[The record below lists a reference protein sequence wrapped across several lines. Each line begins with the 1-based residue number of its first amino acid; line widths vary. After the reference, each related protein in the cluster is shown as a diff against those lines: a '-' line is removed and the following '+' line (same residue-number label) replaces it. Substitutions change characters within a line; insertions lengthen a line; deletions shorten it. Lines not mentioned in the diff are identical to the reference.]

1 MDRTSIYPQK
11 PRLNV
16 LDKSLPWLGATLS
29 GVFLTASFP
38 PFHTDWLAW
47 ISLVPLLKTIENRAP
62 AEAFR
67 LGYLAGI
74 VHFITLIYWIV
85 FVLQRYGGLPLP
97 AGILALCGVCFY
109 LALYVG
115 AFCALST
122 RFIKLPFF
130 SLFIAAA
137 WVALEYARANL
148 IIGFPWCLAGY
159 TQYRN
164 LSIIQISD
172 LGGVYW
178 VSFLVV
184 LINAVLFQFFS
195 SSSNRSR
202 FRIFLNL
209 AFASLALTFV
219 FAYGSFKMKEQTAS
233 PDPMKVA
240 VIQANIDQAVKW
252 DEAYRMNTIDI
263 YMTLAE
269 KAAEYS
275 PDLMVWP
282 ETATPFYFQD
292 NMEFADMLAGFLNE
306 TKMSLIFG
314 SPAYKKGEKG
324 VEFFNR
330 AYLLSSEQRTYFYD
344 KVHLVPFG
352 EYVPFKSILFFIN
365 KLVPAAG
372 DFTSGT
378 DISPLG
384 NVPPAPGAMICFEVI
399 FPSHARKQAL
409 AGADVF
415 VNLTNDA
422 WFGRSSAPHQHLAMS
437 VFRSIEQ
444 RKPMIRA
451 ANTGIS
457 ACIDRFGIIRKHTNL
472 FTRELMLCTVDTAG
486 SPLTFYAR
494 YGDLPALIFIAS
506 ILFFGLFFS
515 LRSKNR
521 S

>member
-1 MDRTSIYPQK
+1 M
-11 PRLNV
+11 
-16 LDKSLPWLGATLS
+16 
-29 GVFLTASFP
+29 
-38 PFHTDWLAW
+38 DWLAW
-47 ISLVPLLKTIENRAP
+47 ISLVPLLKAIENRAP

-74 VHFITLIYWIV
+74 VHFTTLIYWIV

-97 AGILALCGVCFY
+97 AGILALCGICFY

-115 AFCALST
+115 VFSALST
-122 RFIKLPFF
+122 RFMKLPFF

-159 TQYRN
+159 TQYRHV
-164 LSIIQISD
+164 SIIQISD

-184 LINAVLFQFFS
+184 LVNAVLFRFFS
-195 SSSNRSR
+195 SSSVRSR
-202 FRIFLNL
+202 SGMVLNL
-209 AFASLALTFV
+209 AFAALFLIFTF
-219 FAYGSFKMKEQTAS
+219 FYGWLGMKEKPAS
-233 PDPMKVA
+233 SETMNVA

-252 DEAYRMNTIDI
+252 DEAYRTNTIDI
-263 YMTLAE
+263 YMDLAE
-269 KAAEYS
+269 KAAAYS
-275 PDLMVWP
+275 PHLMVWP
-282 ETATPFYFQD
+282 ETAVPFYFQD
-292 NMEFADMLAGFLNE
+292 NIEFADMLAGFLNE
-306 TKMSLIFG
+306 TGMSLIFG
-314 SPAYKKGEKG
+314 SPAYKKSDKG

-330 AYLLSSEQRTYFYD
+330 AYLLSSEKKIYSYD

-384 NVPPAPGAMICFEVI
+384 NVRPAPGAMICFEVI
-399 FPSHARKQAL
+399 FPSHARRHAL
-409 AGADVF
+409 AGADFF

-457 ACIDRFGIIRKHTNL
+457 ACIDRFGTIRKHTNL
-472 FTRELMLCTVDTAG
+472 FTRELMLCTIDTAA

-494 YGDLPALIFIAS
+494 YGDLPTLMFLAS
-506 ILFFGLFFS
+506 VLVFGLLFS
-515 LRSKNR
+515 LRPKNR